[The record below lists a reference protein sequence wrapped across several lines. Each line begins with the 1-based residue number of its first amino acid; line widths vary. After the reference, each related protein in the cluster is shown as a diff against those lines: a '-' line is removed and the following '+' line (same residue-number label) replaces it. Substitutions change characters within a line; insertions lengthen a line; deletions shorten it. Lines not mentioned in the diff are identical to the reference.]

1 MRSMQLLIYRADEQL
16 LEVRAR
22 DFKTHWMT
30 AVAVLD
36 DDTYLGAENSYNL
49 FTLRKNAD
57 AASDED
63 RNRLEVSQY
72 QMCFYPCCASFR
84 DCSATLHELTQV
96 DVHLHPMQC
105 VSPFKQHLLSVPL
118 MHDRASHVSRSQP
131 WHLLSSVH
139 SWCSIVNLTVMSTAF
154 MIAMACET
162 H

>member
-63 RNRLEVSQY
+63 RNRLEVSR
-72 QMCFYPCCASFR
+72 CAIRSHPCCASFGKER
-84 DCSATLHELTQV
+84 CLWQV
-96 DVHLHPMQC
+96 DMGGAALELCASPIALPVTCLVYAPHPWA
-105 VSPFKQHLLSVPL
+105 SPSRFKAVVLALCQSYAQLVQHCQSG
-118 MHDRASHVSRSQP
+118 DD
-131 WHLLSSVH
+131 VH
-139 SWCSIVNLTVMSTAF
+139 SFHHCHGPF
-154 MIAMACET
+154 
-162 H
+162 

>member
-63 RNRLEVSQY
+63 RNRLEVSR
-72 QMCFYPCCASFR
+72 CCIRSTHA
-84 DCSATLHELTQV
+84 
-96 DVHLHPMQC
+96 
-105 VSPFKQHLLSVPL
+105 VPP
-118 MHDRASHVSRSQP
+118 SE
-131 WHLLSSVH
+131 
-139 SWCSIVNLTVMSTAF
+139 TVVLPSMS
-154 MIAMACET
+154 
-162 H
+162 